1 MNENTEKSRVLP
13 HVEDLYQSWFLDYAS
28 YVILDRAVPDIRDG
42 LKPVQRRILH
52 ALWELDDGRLNKAA
66 NVIGH
71 TMRYHPHGDMAI
83 EDALVKIGQK
93 ELLIDMQ
100 GNWGN
105 ILTGDRA
112 AAPRY
117 IEARLSTLGKEI
129 LFQEEITQ
137 WQASYDGRNKEPVF
151 LPVKFPLLLSLGVE
165 GIAVGLSTR
174 ILPHHFGEL
183 CDAAIAHLKDKP
195 VTLYPDFP
203 TGGLADFSAYKE
215 GQRGGRVRCRARIEA
230 LDNKTLKISEIPFG
244 TTTGSIID
252 SILAAHDKGKIK
264 VKKVEDN
271 TSSNL
276 EILVKLPPGVPV
288 EQTEEALYAFTDCEV
303 SIATYACVIQDEHPL
318 FCSTLDLLKYSTEQ
332 TRDILRQ
339 ELELL
344 KAQLRA
350 KIHKATLEGLFI
362 EHKIYR
368 KLEGAES
375 WEEAL
380 DRLRKAFKPLLK
392 DIEDEVT
399 EADLEALLEMRFKRL
414 TRYDSEQAEKQLNAL
429 REQMADVESK
439 LKNLTAYAVKWF
451 EGLKKRYGKAP
462 RKTTIAS
469 FQEVQAREVV
479 IANQKLYV
487 NREAGFLG
495 TGLKSDEF
503 VAACSEL
510 DEIVVLR
517 AGGQLTLLKVAD
529 KFFAGE
535 QIQFISILPVASSEA
550 ALHVIYQEQDEGPIW
565 VKRMRLSGM
574 QKEKSYELLKSG
586 GRILHVRVVDQKAAD
601 WVEIERLGATKSW
614 TLNLATLPWATRAGK
629 GQLLS
634 VRGWKGITQLE
645 ATERPAVTLV
655 ADKNRIQIGGQ
666 GPKLG
671 SFAQSDLLLALTQ
684 DGFMKVFPAT
694 EQQTLASPLVKLM
707 RVDREATLC
716 LVARVKDALLARRVS
731 MEDLADGMEVAL
743 FSNKDKVLEIWASTD
758 PLGLCCLLFEESEG
772 HVAPPEILALNEL
785 VPLRAVQNAATRILR
800 SPVKKIAD
808 VKEGIPI

>member
-1 MNENTEKSRVLP
+1 MNESSEKNRVLP

-93 ELLIDMQ
+93 DLLIDMQ

-129 LFQEEITQ
+129 LFQEEITE
-137 WQASYDGRNKEPVF
+137 WQASYDGRNKEPVS

-174 ILPHHFGEL
+174 VLPHHFGEL
-183 CDAAIAHLKDKP
+183 CDAAIAYLKDKP
-195 VTLYPDFP
+195 ITLYPDFI
-203 TGGLADFSAYKE
+203 TGGLADFSQYKE
-215 GQRGGRVRCRARIEA
+215 GQRGGRVRVRARIEA
-230 LDNKTLKISEIPFG
+230 VDNKTLKITEIPFG
-244 TTTGSIID
+244 TTTGGLID

-271 TSSNL
+271 TSRDV

-303 SIATYACVIQDEHPL
+303 SIATYACVIKDEHPL
-318 FCSTLDLLKYSTEQ
+318 FCSTIDLLKFSTEQ
-332 TRDILRQ
+332 TRDILRR

-380 DRLRKAFKPLLK
+380 DRLRKAFKPFLK
-392 DIEDEVT
+392 DIEDEVSD
-399 EADLEALLEMRFKRL
+399 ADFEALLEMRFKRL
-414 TRYDSEQAEKQLNAL
+414 TRYDSEQAEKHLTAL

-439 LKNLTAYAVKWF
+439 LKNLTAHTVKWF
-451 EGLKKRYGKAP
+451 ESLKKRYGKAP
-462 RKTTIAS
+462 RRTTIAS

-479 IANQKLYV
+479 LANQKLYV

-510 DEIVVLR
+510 DEVVVLR
-517 AGGQLTLLKVAD
+517 AGGQLTLLKVAE

-535 QIQFISILPVASSEA
+535 QIQYIGILPVQASDA
-550 ALHVIYQEQDEGPIW
+550 ALHVIYQEQNEGPIW
-565 VKRMRLSGM
+565 AKRIRLSGM
-574 QKEKSYELLKSG
+574 QKEKSYDLLKSG
-586 GRILHVRVVDQKAAD
+586 GRILHVRVMDQKLAD
-601 WVEIERLGATKSW
+601 WVEIERLGAAKSW
-614 TLNLATLPWATRAGK
+614 AFNFASLPWSTRAGK
-629 GQLLS
+629 GQMIS
-634 VRGWKGITQLE
+634 VRGWKGLTQLE
-645 ATERPAVTLV
+645 TVQRPPVTLV
-655 ADKNRIQIGGQ
+655 GDKNRIQIGGQ

-671 SFAQSDLLLALTQ
+671 TFEQSDLLVALTQ

-694 EQQTLASPLVKLM
+694 EQQTLSSPLVKLL

-716 LVARVKDALLARRVS
+716 LVARGKDALLARRLP
-731 MEDLADGMEVAL
+731 MEDLADGMELAL
-743 FSNKDKVLEIWASTD
+743 FAGKEKISQIWVSTD
-758 PLGLCCLLFEESEG
+758 SLGLCSIQYEESEG
-772 HVAPPEILALNEL
+772 LEAPPEILPLNEL
-785 VPLRAVQNAATRILR
+785 VPVRGLQNAATRILR
-800 SPVKKIAD
+800 SAVKSIAD
-808 VKEGIPI
+808 VNKILPI